1 MQFLRSASF
10 GGLFTVTFTVAATS
24 QVAFSLLGLLM
35 VATSPAMFK
44 MNDVP
49 ATNPAQALGVL
60 VFLLAVLLAMN
71 AGLSAIGAGIW
82 VLVRRALPGMKPDRP
97 TDTDVF

>member
-35 VATSPAMFK
+35 VGTSPAMFK
-44 MNDVP
+44 MNGAP

-60 VFLLAVLLAMN
+60 VFLLAMLLIMN
-71 AGLSAIGAGIW
+71 AGMSAIGAGIW
-82 VLVRRALPGMKPDRP
+82 VLVRRALPGMKPVP
-97 TDTDVF
+97 AADTDVF